1 MDYYRGL
8 LHQKGHGGLGTLLKI
23 GGSLAAGALGPVIG
37 EFLGGLVRKKQTGKG
52 VVSDALKQGFNVS
65 KSAILQGGPVGAAL
79 KQGLL
84 VGKNTIL
91 ADLRSQSSQK
101 LKNLALP
108 LVETQLRQ
116 NLPFLRAPI
125 IGPFL
130 DRKLV
135 PMVKNKVAS
144 AIDAKINKIMANQQ
158 GKGRRRR
165 RRKQR
170 GKGVVGDLLK
180 GGLKQVPKLLKK
192 GSQVLVKLGIKK
204 GIQNGIQK
212 GAKEIVKEG
221 TRQAIQS
228 AAQAGIDALEGKKLK
243 EAGISRA
250 IEGIQKVEKKLET
263 KLPSPVI
270 LAKGGPRKRKRTI
283 KVGSGKKA
291 RLMDIFD

>member
-1 MDYYRGL
+1 M
-8 LHQKGHGGLGTLLKI
+8 
-23 GGSLAAGALGPVIG
+23 
-37 EFLGGLVRKKQTGKG
+37 
-52 VVSDALKQGFNVS
+52 SDALKQGFNVS
-65 KSAILQGGPVGAAL
+65 KNAILQGGPVGAAL

-84 VGKNTIL
+84 VSKNTIL
-91 ADLRSQSSQK
+91 QDLRSKSNQK

-108 LVETQLRQ
+108 VIETQLRQ

-135 PMVKNKVAS
+135 PMVRNKVAS
-144 AIDAKINKIMANQQ
+144 AIDAKINKIMASQT

-165 RRKQR
+165 RRRQQR

-180 GGLKQVPKLLKK
+180 GGLKQVPKILKK
-192 GSQVLVKLGIKK
+192 GSQALMSIGIKK
-204 GIQNGIQK
+204 GIET
-212 GAKEIVKEG
+212 GAKELVKEG
-221 TRQAIQS
+221 ARQAIQT
-228 AAQAGIDALEGKKLK
+228 AAKTGIDVLEGKKIK
-243 EAGISRA
+243 EAGINRA
-250 IEGIQKVEKKLET
+250 IEGIQKVEKKLEK

-270 LAKGGPRKRKRTI
+270 LAKGGPQKRKRTI